1 MINFVIKRLLM
12 VIPVIISVSFIVFF
26 IVNLAPGDPARLVV
40 GVEADEETIERVR
53 EELGLNENIFLRFA
67 KYMFNMLRGDLGTS
81 YYSDKPVMEAY
92 FERFPAT
99 MILAFWTVV
108 IGMVVS
114 LPLGII
120 SAVRQYSWIDNFGMV
135 FALLAVSMPNFWLGI
150 LLILLFSL
158 QLGIL
163 PSGGYQG
170 WYSVIMP
177 AATIGMQMFAV
188 MTRMTRSAMLEVIR
202 QDYIKTAR
210 AKGLSERVVIL
221 KHAFS
226 NALIP
231 IITTIGT
238 MFISMVCGAVVIEQ
252 VFSWPGVG
260 RLILDA
266 ISKRDFPV
274 VIGSV
279 TLTTIV
285 VCVVNLF
292 IDILYG
298 FVDPRIKASYS
309 NKG

>member
-1 MINFVIKRLLM
+1 M
-12 VIPVIISVSFIVFF
+12 VIPVIISVAFLVFF

-40 GVEADEETIERVR
+40 GREADEATIERVR
-53 EELGLNENIFLRFA
+53 EELGLNENIFLRFG
-67 KYMFNMLRGDLGTS
+67 KYILNMLRGDLGTS
-81 YYSDKPVMEAY
+81 YYSDKPVLEAY

-99 MILAFWTVV
+99 MTLAFWTVV

-120 SAVRQYSWIDNFGMV
+120 SAVKQYSWIDNFGMV

-158 QLGIL
+158 ELGIL

-170 WYSVIMP
+170 WYSVILP

-188 MTRMTRSAMLEVIR
+188 MTRMTRSSMLEVIR

-210 AKGLSERVVIL
+210 AKGLSEWVVIL
-221 KHAFS
+221 RHAFK

-252 VFSWPGVG
+252 VFAWPGVG

>member
-1 MINFVIKRLLM
+1 MINFALKRLLM

-40 GVEADEETIERVR
+40 GTEADEATIERVR
-53 EELGLNENIFLRFA
+53 EELGLNENIFVRFA

-81 YYSDKPVMEAY
+81 FYSDKPVMEAY

-99 MILAFWTVV
+99 MTLAFWTVV
-108 IGMVVS
+108 IGMSVS

-120 SAVRQYSWIDNFGMV
+120 SAVKQYSWIDNFGMV

-158 QLGIL
+158 KLGIL

-188 MTRMTRSAMLEVIR
+188 MTRMTRSSMLEVIR

-252 VFSWPGVG
+252 VFAWPGVG
-260 RLILDA
+260 RLIMDA

-285 VCVVNLF
+285 VCIVNLF